1 MSGGQVRNNPVF
13 RRFADIFLSMTGLLI
28 TAPLLIFIALAIKAE
43 DGGPVLFRQ
52 ERIGRFGRRF
62 ILLKFRS
69 MSVVQN
75 PVKQDFEPG
84 NKSRITKTGAIIRKT
99 KLDELP
105 QLINILCGSM
115 SFVGP
120 RPEVEYWVAKYPDR
134 WKLIHQVRPG
144 LTDNAS
150 LEFLNEEEILAQS
163 SDPEKEYEEIILPR
177 KLDLYEDYVKNN
189 SFVTDIKIIFLTIYA
204 LVTGKSFTK

>member
-1 MSGGQVRNNPVF
+1 M
-13 RRFADIFLSMTGLLI
+13 GLLVSVPFMI
-28 TAPLLIFIALAIKAE
+28 IIALAIKAE

-52 ERIGRFGRRF
+52 ERIGRFGRKF
-62 ILLKFRS
+62 ILFKFRS
-69 MSVVQN
+69 MSVVDQ
-75 PVKQDFEPG
+75 PIKQDFEPG
-84 NKSRITKTGAIIRKT
+84 NKTRVTKTGTIIRKT

-105 QLINILCGSM
+105 QLINILNGSM

-120 RPEVEYWVAKYPDR
+120 RPEVEYWVTRFPER

-150 LEFLNEEEILAQS
+150 LEFRNEEEILAGS

-189 SFVTDIKIIFLTIYA
+189 SFATDIKIIFLTIYT

>member
-1 MSGGQVRNNPVF
+1 
-13 RRFADIFLSMTGLLI
+13 
-28 TAPLLIFIALAIKAE
+28 
-43 DGGPVLFRQ
+43 
-52 ERIGRFGRRF
+52 
-62 ILLKFRS
+62 

-150 LEFLNEEEILAQS
+150 LEFRNEEEILAQS